1 MEEKEVER
9 KWFNYFSNMRNKY
22 NMRVSANKPLI
33 IFLDAKDSSKNKRD
47 LLKGTEN
54 GFFDSLDQTA
64 KYFTSRYNC
73 ISIWG
78 TDEISFIIED
88 TDNFIDS
95 INNEKSYRTH
105 DIVSIFSQYFF
116 EKFNNIYENE
126 TVYWHCKCFNITKEK
141 VESYIRFKSKGIL
154 KGITSIFLKQ
164 NGVKNAYGIKLE
176 EKLKMCED
184 YETFSLLDEYK
195 NGVLYYNGHKIDLN
209 EYLKGNIVVL
219 DEDKKDTTNFFNL
232 IDFDNSL

>member
-33 IFLDAKDSSKNKRD
+33 IFLDAKDSSKNKRK
-47 LLKGTEN
+47 LLKGIEN
-54 GFFDSLDQTA
+54 GFFYSLDQTA

-116 EKFNNIYENE
+116 
-126 TVYWHCKCFNITKEK
+126 
-141 VESYIRFKSKGIL
+141 
-154 KGITSIFLKQ
+154 
-164 NGVKNAYGIKLE
+164 
-176 EKLKMCED
+176 
-184 YETFSLLDEYK
+184 
-195 NGVLYYNGHKIDLN
+195 
-209 EYLKGNIVVL
+209 
-219 DEDKKDTTNFFNL
+219 
-232 IDFDNSL
+232 